1 MFAPKSERWIRSQEM
16 SIDDKGQ
23 VAIGENSAISEH
35 DFDHMKSACSIFGNM
50 FLCSYLKCISEKEI
64 NKDTQKE
71 LEMIRNFKPIMIIR
85 KTTRSFILPPKKYAN
100 CQ

>member
-1 MFAPKSERWIRSQEM
+1 MFAPKSERWIRSQER

-64 NKDTQKE
+64 NKDIKRVRDDMKFQTY
-71 LEMIRNFKPIMIIR
+71 ND
-85 KTTRSFILPPKKYAN
+85 
-100 CQ
+100 